1 MLPSLV
7 ELLTRQAYVLAKLN
21 RDHPE
26 LSERIRCVFFL
37 ATPHR
42 GSNYA
47 ALLDGILKYCGIT
60 GLTSSREYIKDLK
73 IGSVSSQLINN
84 DFARYLED
92 LDIYS
97 FYETLPTISVS
108 STLIVGKESAIL
120 GVHISTEIILLAVK
134 IAAVIH
140 QGG

>member
-1 MLPSLV
+1 M
-7 ELLTRQAYVLAKLN
+7 
-21 RDHPE
+21 
-26 LSERIRCVFFL
+26 
-37 ATPHR
+37 
-42 GSNYA
+42 
-47 ALLDGILKYCGIT
+47 
-60 GLTSSREYIKDLK
+60 TSSREYIKDLK